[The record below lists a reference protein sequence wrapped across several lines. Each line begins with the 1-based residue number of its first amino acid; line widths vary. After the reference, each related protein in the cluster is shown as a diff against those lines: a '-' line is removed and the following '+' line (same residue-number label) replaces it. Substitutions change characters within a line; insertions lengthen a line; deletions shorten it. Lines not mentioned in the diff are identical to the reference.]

1 MENSGVSIDLGSIAI
16 ILTIVFAVLK
26 LVGTVTWSWW
36 IVFLPILA
44 VVALSIVVLIL
55 ILLGVSVWNLHQHH
69 KFNKKFNGK

>member
-1 MENSGVSIDLGSIAI
+1 MTKSVGLDFNSLAAFLTVLFAILKILGVIS
-16 ILTIVFAVLK
+16 
-26 LVGTVTWSWW
+26 WSWW
-36 IVFLPILA
+36 IVFLPILS